1 MTSPWECST
10 DSFGHWSPELLAA
23 QMLLKSS
30 PELVLQMIHK
40 ECSSNLSLSHEYR
53 VLIDIAQQEL
63 EDMEEELNFMA
74 LAEEHA
80 AMQYVIEAMQSDCYD
95 AEVSAAGFDMYH

>member
-1 MTSPWECST
+1 MTSPLECQLNE
-10 DSFGHWSPELLAA
+10 FGQWSPELLAA

-30 PELVLQMIHK
+30 HELVLQMIHK

-53 VLIDIAQQEL
+53 VLIDIAQKGI

-80 AMQYVIEAMQSDCYD
+80 AMQYGIEAMQADCYD

>member
-1 MTSPWECST
+1 MTSPWECAT

-30 PELVLQMIHK
+30 PEVILQAINK
-40 ECSSNLSLSHEYR
+40 ECASNLSLSHEYR
-53 VLIDIAQQEL
+53 VLIDIAQKEI

-80 AMQYVIEAMQSDCYD
+80 AMQYGIEAMQSDCYD
-95 AEVSAAGFDMYH
+95 AEVAACGFNCY